1 MIGSIFRPTQ
11 PHSMNQAAATPIRVM
26 IADDHPMMREGIAAS
41 LMAHGGVDV
50 VAQACDG
57 HEAIRLFTSARPDVA
72 LIDLQMPGKDGL
84 EAIRAIRSL
93 HPDARL
99 VVLTTYDGD
108 ARIAAALKAGAS
120 AYLLKNVPGRELAST
135 VREVHNGSHVLP
147 QALRREV
154 AIHYAGDAL
163 SARELEVLRLAAC
176 GCSNREIG
184 VQLFIGETTVKTHMS
199 TILVKLGAND
209 RAHAVTLAVQRGFI
223 DL

>member
-1 MIGSIFRPTQ
+1 MIGSIFSPIQ

-41 LMAHGGVDV
+41 LMAHGGIDI

-57 HEAIRLFTSARPDVA
+57 DEAISLFTSARPDVA

-184 VQLFIGETTVKTHMS
+184 AQLFIGETTVKTHMS